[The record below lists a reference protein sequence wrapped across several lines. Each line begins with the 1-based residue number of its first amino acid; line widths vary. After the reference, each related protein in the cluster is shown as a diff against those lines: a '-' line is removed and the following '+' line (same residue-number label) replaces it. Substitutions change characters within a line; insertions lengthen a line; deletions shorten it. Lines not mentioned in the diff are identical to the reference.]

1 MPIAGHPRR
10 DPDRPNSSIRLLPRV
25 FDGEALI
32 LLAVRGSAPGSRA
45 PGSESGACFADPR
58 SPWSLPLCSTNSAA
72 DRSALFAG
80 FIAPTAESDFP
91 CSCIIG
97 FGSSPS
103 RCGPGRNIAAGQ
115 TWDLPTSDAFL
126 LRVTCSSTPAG
137 WQCLAYRPC
146 SCCVR
151 LSTRSPLLRRAHF
164 VAQSQT
170 PRHCCVRFVA
180 GVTVGSRNTCYRAAR
195 YGLTRTGLSPVGLH
209 QLSLAPSQSAPRWQR
224 RRGA

>member
-1 MPIAGHPRR
+1 M
-10 DPDRPNSSIRLLPRV
+10 
-25 FDGEALI
+25 
-32 LLAVRGSAPGSRA
+32 
-45 PGSESGACFADPR
+45 
-58 SPWSLPLCSTNSAA
+58 
-72 DRSALFAG
+72 
-80 FIAPTAESDFP
+80 AESDFP
-91 CSCIIG
+91 RSCIIS

-137 WQCLAYRPC
+137 RHCLAYRPC

-151 LSTRSPLLRRAHF
+151 LFPRSPLLRQTHF

-170 PRHCCVRFVA
+170 PRNCCVRFVA

-195 YGLTRTGLSPVGLH
+195 YGLTRTGLAPVGLH
-209 QLSLAPSQSAPRWQR
+209 QLSLAPSESWVSEGELTSLIDACSLISPRIPL
-224 RRGA
+224 RGSTLATLVGLLASTG